1 MRPYN
6 RNGSGCG
13 RRGRLGHTA
22 QRADVGIGP
31 YEKTE
36 SGSVQVFVNLL
47 GLPLC

>member
-13 RRGRLGHTA
+13 RGGRLGHTA
-22 QRADVGIGP
+22 RRADVGIGP